1 MATVMLFGDRGT
13 ELMYRGETP
22 QRNTPGDNDVDMLT
36 SCYAWLHFGRSLLNI
51 VSVEV
56 FSLSSMF

>member
-1 MATVMLFGDRGT
+1 
-13 ELMYRGETP
+13 MYRGETP

-36 SCYAWLHFGRSLLNI
+36 TCYAWLHFGRSLLNI